1 MIVELHILQNF
12 APANLNR
19 DDTGSPKDCD
29 FGGHRRARISSQCLK
44 RAMRRTLA
52 DEELVPAAE
61 RAVRTKRLV
70 EAIGQALAAGGQDE
84 DDARRVAASALAG
97 LGLKVD
103 EEGKTQYL
111 VYLGSRAVEALAEV
125 CRTHWEVLLA
135 VAPTAQ
141 AAGDETVKKKGKEK
155 KDAKDAVP
163 KAVKDELLKALDAG
177 RAADLA
183 LFGRM
188 LADLPDRNVDAACQV
203 AHAIST
209 NRLGQEFD
217 YYTAVDD
224 LKPGDT
230 SGADMIGTV
239 EFNSSCFYR
248 YANLDVTALE
258 KNLGGDRTLS
268 AAALEAFVRSTIRAI
283 PTGKQNSMAAHNPP
297 SFVFA
302 VVRERG
308 PWNLANAFL
317 APIRSGERDLA
328 STSATALDR
337 YWGSLVEMYGDRGI
351 RKTFVATLDK
361 GALTH
366 LSPAAVAG
374 VDALVAGV
382 LEAGR

>member
-1 MIVELHILQNF
+1 MLVELHVLQSF

-44 RAMRRTLA
+44 RAMRRTFA
-52 DEELVPAAE
+52 EEELVPAAE
-61 RAVRTKRLV
+61 RAIRTKRLV
-70 EAIGQALAAGGQDE
+70 EAIGKAIAAQGRNE
-84 DDARRVAASALAG
+84 EEARRVASIALAG

-111 VYLGSRAVEALAEV
+111 VYLGNRAVEALASACNE
-125 CRTHWEVLLA
+125 HWDALLA
-135 VAPTAQ
+135 IVPTSSSGEE
-141 AAGDETVKKKGKEK
+141 AGKKKGKEK
-155 KDAKDAVP
+155 KEAKDAVP
-163 KAVKDELLKALDAG
+163 KSIKDDLLKALDAG

-230 SGADMIGTV
+230 AGADMIGTV

-248 YANLDVTALE
+248 YANLDLSQLD
-258 KNLGGDRTLS
+258 KNLGGDAALS
-268 AAALEAFVRSTIRAI
+268 AAATEAFLRAMIHAI

-297 SFVFA
+297 SLVFA
-302 VVRERG
+302 VVRDRG

-317 APIRSGERDLA
+317 APVRPKERDLA
-328 STSATALDR
+328 SASAVALDQ
-337 YWGSLVEMYGDRGI
+337 YWGSLVGMYGGRGI
-351 RKTFVATLDK
+351 RQTFVATLDAT
-361 GALTH
+361 ALSN
-366 LSPAAVAG
+366 LAPAAVSG

-382 LEAGR
+382 LEAAR